1 MRDSKR
7 LDPSMDNSEPVPA
20 IPLKRRIAQ
29 SRDRLYRV
37 ALAWCGD
44 EMLAD
49 DLVQETMASGIVNRR
64 QLRDEKRLFAWL
76 YSILNNNW
84 RRHLRSRK
92 VHEELDEQL
101 AADETGPFGNCR
113 ELEIVCRV
121 RRAVASLPVEQRQ
134 VIALVDLEEF
144 SYCDVAQ
151 VLNIPIGTVMSRLHR
166 ARKSLLARLETAT
179 PESALAKGHMRV
191 VK

>member
-1 MRDSKR
+1 MRDSQR
-7 LDPSMDNSEPVPA
+7 LGSDMDINDPVA
-20 IPLKRRIAQ
+20 GIPLKRRIAE

-49 DLVQETMASGIVNRR
+49 DLVQETMTSGIVNRR

-101 AADETGPFGNCR
+101 AADETGPKQKLKLWPNHLSQLCFVARGGELRAHSWAHNSVFWCR
-113 ELEIVCRV
+113 I
-121 RRAVASLPVEQRQ
+121 
-134 VIALVDLEEF
+134 F
-144 SYCDVAQ
+144 SQ
-151 VLNIPIGTVMSRLHR
+151 S
-166 ARKSLLARLETAT
+166 E
-179 PESALAKGHMRV
+179 
-191 VK
+191 

>member
-1 MRDSKR
+1 MHRNETESA
-7 LDPSMDNSEPVPA
+7 V
-20 IPLKRRIAQ
+20 PLKRRIAEA
-29 SRDRLYRV
+29 RDRLYRV

-49 DLVQETMASGIVNRR
+49 DLVQETMASGIMNRR

-101 AADETGPFGNCR
+101 LADDTGPFVNCR

-166 ARKSLLARLETAT
+166 ARKNLLARLEPAMPETA
-179 PESALAKGHMRV
+179 AARGHMRV